1 MSRFDAFTDQMIN
14 DFCEF
19 LDNPRATELFKN
31 PAYLIR
37 TAHKYLYYEPK
48 LAEELYTK
56 AYEMDPKLGFI
67 ALYFRALAVLKQG
80 HQHFE
85 AKKKR
90 VAINSTYH
98 KRAKEDFCQ
107 AQFIAGEVSCYV
119 GGVLAAF
126 NSDPTCALSQQFNN
140 IIGLLTLFQQQ
151 CQHAVAMI
159 DECDNNHKESVIK
172 LGKILGLADGYM
184 KMLEQ
189 QKKQPKI
196 EEEACELTEQSKTSK
211 GEQRQKQQQR
221 ASNDDRN
228 LIPHYEIDELM
239 ESGLKQFYNL
249 DIAHPPPPFH
259 VVAVQA
265 ILGVIQLSVGVIL
278 ASTGG
283 LSSFAWAFI
292 KRF

>member
-1 MSRFDAFTDQMIN
+1 MLNREENEIMSRFDAFTKQMIS

-19 LDNPRATELFKN
+19 LNSPQATKLFKN

-37 TAHKYLYYEPK
+37 TAQKFDEHPK
-48 LAEELYTK
+48 LAEELFTK
-56 AYEMDPKLGFI
+56 AYEMDQKLGYI

-80 HQHFE
+80 HQHFKANKE
-85 AKKKR
+85 R

-140 IIGLLTLFQQQ
+140 VVGLLTLFQQQ
-151 CQHAVAMI
+151 CQHAIAMI

-172 LGKILGLADGYM
+172 LGKVLGLADGYM

-196 EEEACELTEQSKTSK
+196 VEEACELTEQNKTSK
-211 GEQRQKQQQR
+211 NEQRKQQQQR

-228 LIPHYEIDELM
+228 LIPTYEIDELM

-249 DIAHPPPPFH
+249 DIAHPNQLKKRMCN
-259 VVAVQA
+259 VA
-265 ILGVIQLSVGVIL
+265 
-278 ASTGG
+278 
-283 LSSFAWAFI
+283 
-292 KRF
+292 